1 MPPETALLSVER
13 ISKRFGGICALQD
26 ISFQVG
32 QAEIVG
38 LVGDNGAGKS
48 TFINILMGVIAPDAG
63 EIRFDGRRV
72 RFTSPKQARQAGIEP
87 VYQQSALADLMNLW
101 RNFFLGRELVRWV
114 GPFRLLDKKAMRRA
128 SMAIVN
134 EIGVGLRS
142 ADEGVRRLSGGERQA
157 ICIGRSMHFDAKL
170 LLLDEPTA
178 ALSVRET
185 RRVLRFAEE
194 SKSRGVSVIIVD
206 HNIHHIYPIVDKF
219 VVLDRGRKL
228 AEINQCDVCAED
240 VIQVVASGR
249 YECGQGAAPSEEEN
263 A

>member
-1 MPPETALLSVER
+1 MPHNTPILSAKS
-13 ISKRFGGICALQD
+13 ISKRFGGICALED
-26 ISFQVG
+26 ISFDVERGQV
-32 QAEIVG
+32 VG

-48 TFINILMGVIAPDAG
+48 TFISILMGVVTPDTG
-63 EIRFDGRRV
+63 EIHFDGHRV
-72 RFTSPKQARQAGIEP
+72 RFKSPRDAREAGIEP

-101 RNFFLGRELVRWV
+101 RNFFLGREMVRRL
-114 GPFRLLDKKAMRRA
+114 GPFRLLDKKAMRQA
-128 SMAIVN
+128 SMAIVK

-142 ADEGVRRLSGGERQA
+142 PEEGVRRLSGGERQA

-194 SKSRGVSVIIVD
+194 RRDRGVSVIIVD

-219 VVLDRGRKL
+219 VVFDRGTKI
-228 AEINQCDVCAED
+228 AEINKCDVCAED
-240 VIQVVASGR
+240 VIQAVASGK
-249 YECGQGAAPSEEEN
+249 YECGQNSTTSDGEG
-263 A
+263 